1 MVEIWLTRQ
10 KQYFLLGILKQKQS
24 LGQSFSAA
32 LKIKILLV
40 LVN

>member
-1 MVEIWLTRQ
+1 MRIKKHNYWRFQ
-10 KQYFLLGILKQKQS
+10 IKSPKIHADKGNH
-24 LGQSFSAA
+24 AA